1 MGIGGRGQHAANAGS
16 LTPRAMWALPGP
28 ECQLPATLL
37 RATSS
42 LPDVPWC
49 VWHTT
54 LAPSP
59 PQAPW
64 FLPQLSVAAQS
75 LCWGGGGIS
84 EMDSSTPKG
93 GDRGQTT
100 ATSGTDLAA
109 CLSNPTRP
117 FHRPARPTTQKPGI
131 HYAAVWELTEWAGGG
146 PSPAWPGR
154 GWEGCQV
161 QGDRVIAAA
170 VTRRPQRRRGYYGPR
185 MSDGKGWCAA
195 ERAAQRRRAGTR
207 VCPEGTQSR
216 FCSGS
221 RSLLPPTLPV
231 RSHGRTDP

>member
-1 MGIGGRGQHAANAGS
+1 MVPPQGVGCRGDDDNRSGPSLGTEGSEQVDPTVSSLPRPKEGEPLGIGGRGQHAANAGS

-117 FHRPARPTTQKPGI
+117 FHCTPSTGQPGPRLRSLGSTMLLSGSSQSGQEAARARPG
-131 HYAAVWELTEWAGGG
+131 LGGAG
-146 PSPAWPGR
+146 
-154 GWEGCQV
+154 
-161 QGDRVIAAA
+161 
-170 VTRRPQRRRGYYGPR
+170 
-185 MSDGKGWCAA
+185 
-195 ERAAQRRRAGTR
+195 RAAKSKVTG
-207 VCPEGTQSR
+207 
-216 FCSGS
+216 
-221 RSLLPPTLPV
+221 
-231 RSHGRTDP
+231 